1 MNTRKSRGT
10 AVEREI
16 VNKLREKGFAVL
28 RAPASGS
35 KRKDSVPDIIALKN
49 GIIILIE
56 MKSRKDGGRVYV
68 RKDQAEGILDFAR
81 KSGGFLFL
89 GVKKPGILKFVPFSK
104 LRRTEAGNYVVDPE
118 DIMDGLDVDGLV
130 RIAEA
135 KISKTLDNFL

>member
-1 MNTRKSRGT
+1 MNTRKRRGT

-56 MKSRKDGGRVYV
+56 MKSRKDGERVY
-68 RKDQAEGILDFAR
+68 
-81 KSGGFLFL
+81 
-89 GVKKPGILKFVPFSK
+89 
-104 LRRTEAGNYVVDPE
+104 
-118 DIMDGLDVDGLV
+118 
-130 RIAEA
+130 
-135 KISKTLDNFL
+135 